1 MTPSN
6 QTRVITSKLGG
17 SLHSSPSLNSFDKI
31 SLISNNSFPQRQQSI
46 HNLNKKKIHSS
57 HSRSSS
63 ASSFLTK
70 ESSSQGYMS
79 AQGSPTTSLA
89 NCTLNT
95 VENDTLIAKVR
106 LVGRDELLYK
116 KIRIGNNERTSNV
129 LKTILDKF
137 GLDPSTYDN
146 YCIEQQLPIFIYL
159 FIYLDLLA
167 LVLMDHCNVFY
178 ALVRQSDDEQVELI
192 VRKKGRQERE
202 QIKNRSYFNTSH
214 NRTPSGLSIS
224 STHSR

>member
-95 VENDTLIAKVR
+95 VENDTLIAK
-106 LVGRDELLYK
+106 
-116 KIRIGNNERTSNV
+116 IGNNERTSNV

-146 YCIEQQLPIFIYL
+146 YCIEQQLPSRT
-159 FIYLDLLA
+159 